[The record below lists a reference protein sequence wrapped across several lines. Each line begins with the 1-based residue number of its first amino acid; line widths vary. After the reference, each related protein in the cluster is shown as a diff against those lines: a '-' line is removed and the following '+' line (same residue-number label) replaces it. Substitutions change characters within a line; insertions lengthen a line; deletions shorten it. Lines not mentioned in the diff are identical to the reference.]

1 MATWCGGQV
10 RSAGHHE
17 LVCGRRCSGYL
28 SADAA
33 GGSKLSK
40 SCRRPSKVVCRA
52 RACASLADVTGKG
65 AITAAPPRTHTAS
78 WPLSHAARA
87 DGDPTLVRTQQ
98 EWMCACPRRR
108 EREEERVA
116 DDCPHHSLA
125 ALEWASDPPLPSPHP
140 PHKCRRLTII
150 PQRAQHPV
158 TSAHM
163 RSKQL
168 LSLKA
173 PSLHHA

>member
-1 MATWCGGQV
+1 MRMSEG
-10 RSAGHHE
+10 
-17 LVCGRRCSGYL
+17 
-28 SADAA
+28 
-33 GGSKLSK
+33 GGS
-40 SCRRPSKVVCRA
+40 
-52 RACASLADVTGKG
+52 
-65 AITAAPPRTHTAS
+65 
-78 WPLSHAARA
+78 
-87 DGDPTLVRTQQ
+87 
-98 EWMCACPRRR
+98 ERRR
-108 EREEERVA
+108 EWQTTVLITVWRRLNGQRT
-116 DDCPHHSLA
+116 H
-125 ALEWASDPPLPSPHP
+125 PPPVSPP